1 MTRLFLIAV
10 ITASCSFLQ
19 LYAGEIDHDFIAS
32 LEGGQILEGY
42 VPNPSTSNSG
52 VTIATGVDL
61 GSRTE
66 AELIGLG
73 LDSALVARLKPYLG
87 LKKAAAK
94 QFEDANPL
102 VLTKPEADALDKAV
116 QGAIEKALVTKYDAA
131 VSASAKKFSDL
142 PTQAKTVI
150 FSVQYQYG
158 DLSTKTPKFWGMVT
172 KQDWKSAVRELWN
185 FGDDY
190 EVRRFKEGDLLSD
203 LVVDLPSI
211 SKSVGMG
218 GANEAADV
226 NIVQT
231 LLKDK
236 TVYSGPISGTCDA
249 ATIAAIKTFQQS
261 IGFNTPDGAISPGK
275 KTFRRLVA
283 F

>member
-1 MTRLFLIAV
+1 
-10 ITASCSFLQ
+10 
-19 LYAGEIDHDFIAS
+19 
-32 LEGGQILEGY
+32 
-42 VPNPSTSNSG
+42 
-52 VTIATGVDL
+52 
-61 GSRTE
+61 
-66 AELIGLG
+66 
-73 LDSALVARLKPYLG
+73 

-102 VLTKPEADALDKAV
+102 VITKPEADALDKAV